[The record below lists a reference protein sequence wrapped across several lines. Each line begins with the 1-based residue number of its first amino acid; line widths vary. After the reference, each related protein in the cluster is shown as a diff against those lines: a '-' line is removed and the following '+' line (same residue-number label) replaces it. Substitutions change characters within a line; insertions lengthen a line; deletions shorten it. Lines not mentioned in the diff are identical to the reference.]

1 MRAIFAIFFSI
12 IILLPQ
18 KENENFQ
25 ITNGRLIWQKVFN
38 SKMTK
43 EDLIS
48 TIKKSG
54 LIEIVEVKNK
64 ELIGYFRKVPLDYK
78 GFGSSEMSTPIY
90 INRNQLNTFVLIE
103 FKENRYRVT
112 IKNMQLIQ
120 SFDDNTSNFKE
131 TTELEFY
138 ALRKRNSEFKKAFL
152 KKPAKIINYTFNKLL
167 NFEKQVTEDKW

>member
-1 MRAIFAIFFSI
+1 MKIIFALLLSIAFS
-12 IILLPQ
+12 LPQ
-18 KENENFQ
+18 QENENFQ
-25 ITNGRLIWQKVFN
+25 IINGGLIWQKVFN
-38 SKMTK
+38 TKMTK
-43 EDLIS
+43 EDMIT

-54 LIEIVEVKNK
+54 LIEIVEIKNDQ
-64 ELIGYFRKVPLDYK
+64 LIGHFRKVTLDYR

-90 INRNQLNTFVLIE
+90 ISRNFLNTFVIIE

-138 ALRKRNSEFKKAFL
+138 ALRKRNTEFKKAFL
-152 KKPAKIINYTFNKLL
+152 KKPARIINYTFNKLL
-167 NFEKQVTEDKW
+167 NFEKKVTEDKW